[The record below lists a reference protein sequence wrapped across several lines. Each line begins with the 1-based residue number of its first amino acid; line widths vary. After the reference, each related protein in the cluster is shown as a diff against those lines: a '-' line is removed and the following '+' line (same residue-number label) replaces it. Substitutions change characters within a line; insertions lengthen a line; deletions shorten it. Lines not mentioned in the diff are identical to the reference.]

1 MLALSFFGLSPVAV
15 LAGGTFGGLVIG
27 LGAQPLLANFFA
39 GLIVLFTRYIEVG
52 DEIRVFSPR
61 LPYDRASSPA
71 YKFFSPDYVYVGYR
85 GRVVDVGLLYSTMV
99 TDEGLELKIPN
110 TVIFDAAIVN
120 YRPRY
125 SSSRIYQVR
134 YEYKVDFD
142 PEMVLGMVKKALA
155 DIREVREVVLNEQSD
170 KEYYIIRVKFQVPV
184 EENWSLLKSEILKR
198 LISVHRALRV
208 QLQASPA

>member
-1 MLALSFFGLSPVAV
+1 
-15 LAGGTFGGLVIG
+15 
-27 LGAQPLLANFFA
+27 
-39 GLIVLFTRYIEVG
+39 VLFTRYIEVG

-170 KEYYIIRVKFQVPV
+170 KEYQGKVPGAGGGKLV
-184 EENWSLLKSEILKR
+184 PSE
-198 LISVHRALRV
+198 V
-208 QLQASPA
+208 